1 MKRKTARFYPFP
13 KPSPKTFKGK
23 VDWLLTPLWRPL
35 ATLGVHPNWV
45 TLAGVFVTFLV
56 PREILQENGLWA
68 GLWLLGAGF
77 FDVLDGSLARNS
89 GRQGPFGAFW
99 DSTLDRVSE
108 AVVFGGFLL
117 YYDRHQDSGGLLLA
131 FGAGVLSFL
140 VSYTR
145 ARAEGLGIQCEV
157 GVLPRPGRVV
167 LLSLGLVLGRLSWAL
182 WAVLLLSL
190 VTVLQRIQRVWTATV
205 HVNKR

>member
-1 MKRKTARFYPFP
+1 MKGKASRFYLPP
-13 KPSPKTFKGK
+13 KPSNKTFKRK

-35 ATLGVHPNWV
+35 AALGIHPNWV

-56 PREILQENGLWA
+56 PVETLRENGLWA

-117 YYDRHQDSGGLLLA
+117 YYDRHQDPGGLLLA

-140 VSYTR
+140 VSYAR
-145 ARAEGLGIQCEV
+145 ARAEGLGIDCEV

-167 LLSLGLVLGRLSWAL
+167 LLSLGLALGRLSWAL
-182 WAVLLLSL
+182 WAVTFLSL
-190 VTVLQRIQRVWTATV
+190 VTVVQRVQRVWSATV
-205 HVNKR
+205 NVNKR